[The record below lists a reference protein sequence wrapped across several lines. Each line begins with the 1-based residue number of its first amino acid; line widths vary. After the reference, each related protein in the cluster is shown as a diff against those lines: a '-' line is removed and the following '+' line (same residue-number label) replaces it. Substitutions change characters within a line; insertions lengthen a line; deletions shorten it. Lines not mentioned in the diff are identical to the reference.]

1 MRALFAEKMIMG
13 LFDPVSITKGIHATP
28 FPESRSIVIAYPQ
41 FEDWKKLYHP
51 HSLRMPD
58 ANGIHR
64 NVDAFGERYQNMKRG
79 HETDVM
85 RRLRNIA
92 SQGVGRAVLR
102 ELTRWRSYSVYIL
115 PYDFLPIWDWDMTA
129 GAITEPIKIPQTAA
143 ERARDIKPAGTHVCE
158 EGACYAAFMHAG
170 KSVDVFFTSRRFHD
184 SSLLDGVLLHELVH
198 ASRLVAGVL
207 RPFPMGKGY
216 ANTEEFLATTIQNM
230 YQSERNLPLYDYSW
244 NRLNKALFFDAEQE
258 AGAALY
264 ELRDSQRMLFD
275 ELASLRL
282 DFNPVKVLYDEQ
294 RRVMTTNPYEAKH

>member
-1 MRALFAEKMIMG
+1 
-13 LFDPVSITKGIHATP
+13 
-28 FPESRSIVIAYPQ
+28 
-41 FEDWKKLYHP
+41 
-51 HSLRMPD
+51 
-58 ANGIHR
+58 
-64 NVDAFGERYQNMKRG
+64 
-79 HETDVM
+79 
-85 RRLRNIA
+85 
-92 SQGVGRAVLR
+92 
-102 ELTRWRSYSVYIL
+102 
-115 PYDFLPIWDWDMTA
+115 
-129 GAITEPIKIPQTAA
+129 
-143 ERARDIKPAGTHVCE
+143 
-158 EGACYAAFMHAG
+158 
-170 KSVDVFFTSRRFHD
+170 
-184 SSLLDGVLLHELVH
+184 LDGVLLHELVH